1 MGLFGYIGLDGGQS
15 DTLDRV
21 LAMDNS
27 GGLDSTTTTEI
38 TDTDQGRDAQS
49 KQMVALT
56 YPLNL
61 GVASGHPNF
70 FIFRAY
76 DMASTTKQHYTDMR
90 SSFTAQTKESETATE
105 IPQELMATI
114 ALYAPNLVEEVSHEF
129 DKTPTSVM
137 SDFLADMAKVPGAES
152 VQEGVNLAGK
162 AAKTGAGATV
172 AQFQRSFIQ
181 NNAAAQL
188 KKDSKVVTDNVTVSA
203 YKGTAQRTQTVVY
216 IFHPKSLAEL
226 KEVGNI
232 IKTFYS
238 LSLPVKTSMDSDFV
252 GADALGSAG
261 SAGFG
266 KYATMLKTPPVWM
279 IEEVTDSS
287 APRYTPRFV
296 FGPAGIT
303 NVKLNRTPDQYWRT
317 FRGTSGD
324 SSGIEL
330 EITFTELIPLD
341 RDMYNRDISSYT
353 QGYQD
358 NTVSASGDS
367 TGSAS
372 IIDDITGIF

>member
-1 MGLFGYIGLDGGQS
+1 MGLFGYTGLSGSQS

-27 GGLDSTTTTEI
+27 GGLDSTSTTEI
-38 TDTDQGRDAQS
+38 TETDQGRDSQS

-137 SDFLADMAKVPGAES
+137 SDFLADMAGVVGADTAQDAIAS
-152 VQEGVNLAGK
+152 GKRAGK
-162 AAKTGAGATV
+162 TAAGATV

-226 KEVGNI
+226 KEVGKI
-232 IKTFYS
+232 IKTFYG
-238 LSLPVKTSMDSDFV
+238 LSLPVKTSLDGIAGVNDTDFV
-252 GADALGSAG
+252 
-261 SAGFG
+261 AGFS
-266 KYATMLKTPPVWM
+266 KFATMLKTPPVWM

-317 FRGTSGD
+317 FRGTAGD

-341 RDMYNRDISSYT
+341 RAMYQRDIDST
-353 QGYQD
+353 TKGYQD
-358 NTVSASGDS
+358 NTVTAAGDS

-372 IIDDITGIF
+372 IVDDIAGIF